1 MSEKQNDLQR
11 MFMVLRAIEREDL
24 DNSNFSTVDIADGES
39 LDTTQYFK
47 TRDAKILQSGL
58 YIIVWADDNIN
69 RYKFPEPDFT
79 LELEESGDEYI
90 MGYQFEN
97 K

>member
-1 MSEKQNDLQR
+1 MEKKQSDLQK

-24 DNSNFSTVDIADGES
+24 DNTNFSTVDVADDEI
-39 LDTTQYFK
+39 LDTACYFK
-47 TRDAKILQSGL
+47 TKDAKILSSGL

-79 LELEESGDEYI
+79 LELEESDEYI

>member
-1 MSEKQNDLQR
+1 MEKKQSDLQK

-24 DNSNFSTVDIADGES
+24 DNSNFSTVDVADDEI
-39 LDTTQYFK
+39 LDTAHYFK
-47 TRDAKILQSGL
+47 TKDTKILSSGL

-69 RYKFPEPDFT
+69 VYKFPEPDFT
-79 LELEESGDEYI
+79 LELEESDEYI